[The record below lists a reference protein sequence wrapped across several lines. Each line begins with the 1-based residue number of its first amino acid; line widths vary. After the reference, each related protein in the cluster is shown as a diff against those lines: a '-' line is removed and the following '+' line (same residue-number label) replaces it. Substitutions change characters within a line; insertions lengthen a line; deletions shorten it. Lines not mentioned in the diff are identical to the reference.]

1 MPLDHLF
8 GSAVGGCV
16 PGAEVEVLPTAFNA
30 VQAWNGHKKLGP
42 AVAYDAMDACM
53 EMADQHGSGMVMV
66 DEAFHYLWGG
76 GEPGGT
82 RGGRGNMAEQLNQN
96 LQKLGIGQK
105 TIDTISSDMRLEIST
120 IRSQFQNPEADRDA
134 RRQQRTSI
142 RDRVL
147 SVHLNSDQQRELAIL
162 LAAAG
167 RRANI
172 WIKGEDG
179 QPEAKLIRIGI
190 NDDRFTEIVT
200 GLKEGDEVV
209 TRVRT
214 TSGD

>member
-1 MPLDHLF
+1 
-8 GSAVGGCV
+8 
-16 PGAEVEVLPTAFNA
+16 
-30 VQAWNGHKKLGP
+30 
-42 AVAYDAMDACM
+42 
-53 EMADQHGSGMVMV
+53 
-66 DEAFHYLWGG
+66 
-76 GEPGGT
+76 
-82 RGGRGNMAEQLNQN
+82 MAEQFNQN
-96 LQKLGIGQK
+96 LEKMGVGQE
-105 TIDTISSDMRLEIST
+105 TIDTISSEIRREMSA
-120 IRSQFQNPEADRDA
+120 IRSEFENPEADRDA

-147 SVHLNSDQQRELAIL
+147 ARHLNSDQQRELAML

-179 QPEAKLIRIGI
+179 QPEAKAIRIGI

-200 GLKEGDEVV
+200 GLKDGDEVV

-214 TSGD
+214 TSRN

>member
-1 MPLDHLF
+1 
-8 GSAVGGCV
+8 
-16 PGAEVEVLPTAFNA
+16 
-30 VQAWNGHKKLGP
+30 
-42 AVAYDAMDACM
+42 
-53 EMADQHGSGMVMV
+53 
-66 DEAFHYLWGG
+66 
-76 GEPGGT
+76 
-82 RGGRGNMAEQLNQN
+82 
-96 LQKLGIGQK
+96 
-105 TIDTISSDMRLEIST
+105 MRLEMSA
-120 IRSQFQNPEADRDA
+120 IRSQFQQPEADRDA
-134 RRQQRTSI
+134 RRQERTSI

-147 SVHLNSDQQRELAIL
+147 ARHLNSDQQRELAML

-200 GLKEGDEVV
+200 GLKEGVEVV

-214 TSGD
+214 TSGN

>member
-1 MPLDHLF
+1 
-8 GSAVGGCV
+8 
-16 PGAEVEVLPTAFNA
+16 
-30 VQAWNGHKKLGP
+30 
-42 AVAYDAMDACM
+42 
-53 EMADQHGSGMVMV
+53 
-66 DEAFHYLWGG
+66 
-76 GEPGGT
+76 
-82 RGGRGNMAEQLNQN
+82 MAEQLNQN